1 MRPLPSRLL
10 TLSGALAIAA
20 AVALPAPSAAQ
31 PAASSF
37 GRLTYVESAVEQA
50 TGSGGWREAVEGGA
64 FEIGERLRTGPRALT
79 RLELPWMALSLS
91 PGSDVRIPDDF
102 VLSAVLE
109 KGRAVID
116 AEEHP
121 VLKMETAEAE
131 IRGTGRAVV
140 RRESGRTLV
149 TCLAGR
155 FLVEGRGR
163 GVSLSPGQGTVV
175 TAGRAPTAAQ
185 DTPAPP
191 AEEGLWPGDDPTFTD
206 PGEALELRWEADAP
220 AYQVEILPVGSD
232 TVLLQRDVGPPPASV
247 AIPWSGAF
255 RWRVAARDESGLEG
269 VPSQDG
275 LICVDI
281 VE

>member
-1 MRPLPSRLL
+1 
-10 TLSGALAIAA
+10 LSGALAGAA
-20 AVALPAPSAAQ
+20 LALPASSTAQAA
-31 PAASSF
+31 AAAF
-37 GRLTYVESAVEQA
+37 GRLAYVERAVEQA
-50 TGSGGWREAVEGGA
+50 TGAGGWRQATEGSA
-64 FEIGERLRTGPRALT
+64 FEIGERLRTGPQALA
-79 RLELPWMALSLS
+79 RLELPWMSLSLS
-91 PGSDVRIPDDF
+91 PSSDVRIPDDF
-102 VLSAVLE
+102 VLAVVLE
-109 KGRAVID
+109 KGRAVVD

-121 VLKMETAEAE
+121 VLKMETAEAV

-155 FLVEGRGR
+155 FLVEARDR

-175 TAGRAPTAAQ
+175 SAGQAPTAAQ
-185 DTPAPP
+185 DTPPPP
-191 AEEGLWPGDDPTFTD
+191 AEEGLWPGDDPLYTD

-220 AYQVEILPVGSD
+220 AYLVEILPVGSD
-232 TVLLQRDVGPPPASV
+232 VVLIERDVGPPPARL

-269 VPSQDG
+269 APSQDG